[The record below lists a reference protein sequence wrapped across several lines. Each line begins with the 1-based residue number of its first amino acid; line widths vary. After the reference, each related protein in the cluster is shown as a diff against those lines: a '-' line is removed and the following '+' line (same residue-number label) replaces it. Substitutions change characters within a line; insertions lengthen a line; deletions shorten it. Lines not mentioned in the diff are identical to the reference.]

1 MMNREFLALML
12 FLIVMRNGN
21 NDDDDDSLMSCL
33 KCFLHLVPFKLCNN
47 SLR

>member
-1 MMNREFLALML
+1 MPSQML

-21 NDDDDDSLMSCL
+21 NDDDDDILLSCAEYSP
-33 KCFLHLVPFKLCNN
+33 HLIAFKLCNN